1 MTTYHEPEDRVWSP
15 VTVRGTPMDKCP
27 VFEGHGTQSAL
38 FRMASGCQIPDH
50 HHSGWVQVAVLSGR
64 MRVEQKARPAR
75 MVPAGGVYF
84 VTPGEDHVETAE
96 VETIVLVT
104 QPMAVAPAR
113 SA

>member
-1 MTTYHEPEDRVWSP
+1 
-15 VTVRGTPMDKCP
+15 
-27 VFEGHGTQSAL
+27 
-38 FRMASGCQIPDH
+38 
-50 HHSGWVQVAVLSGR
+50 